1 MRRRAFLFSAGSAGL
16 GLALRGWAAEG
27 SLGTIAFIQPD
38 GLWIRSLPDG
48 KPERLVGATTLASPR
63 FSPSGKWI
71 AYLRSDVLH
80 VVSNDGARRMRLG
93 SVSRSTVAP
102 GAQWFLNRDELLVGS
117 PAGLQVFTPANGWS
131 KASRSIERATLPVV
145 FSPQGNEI
153 VYGDTVNSSRGRI
166 GRLCRLAL
174 DQPQGEPKV
183 LVSKDSGQFPCV
195 WAGNGKQILFWED
208 PDFSASAMADGL
220 ELFGVPADGG
230 PPRSM
235 GVSTLVHNDMLS
247 QSPDGTRLA
256 IGAGGGRYEWEQ
268 KRIAVIDLNTSTVSH
283 LTDNHT
289 AAVCP
294 SWCPRRDRIAFAA
307 APSPATAAAVG
318 GGEPARRLLEKRR
331 IWIVGVSPTSTP
343 LQLTADPLYRDE
355 EPMWS
360 ADGRHILFARI
371 DRGNNRTLWLMD
383 AESPAPIRVAGP
395 LYTADETWFG
405 YYGYI
410 DWRAKM
416 DWHCAPHASLPA
428 PLDA

>member
-1 MRRRAFLFSAGSAGL
+1 
-16 GLALRGWAAEG
+16 
-27 SLGTIAFIQPD
+27 
-38 GLWIRSLPDG
+38 
-48 KPERLVGATTLASPR
+48 
-63 FSPSGKWI
+63 
-71 AYLRSDVLH
+71 
-80 VVSNDGARRMRLG
+80 
-93 SVSRSTVAP
+93 
-102 GAQWFLNRDELLVGS
+102 
-117 PAGLQVFTPANGWS
+117 
-131 KASRSIERATLPVV
+131 V

-153 VYGDTVNSSRGRI
+153 VYGDTVDGSRGRI

-183 LVSKDSGQFPCV
+183 LVSKNSGQFPCV
-195 WAGNGKQILFWED
+195 WAGNGKQILFWQD

-307 APSPATAAAVG
+307 APSPSTAAAVG

-331 IWIVGVSPTSTP
+331 IWIAGVSPASTP

-383 AESPAPIRVAGP
+383 VESPAPIRVAGP
-395 LYTADETWFG
+395 LCTADETWFG

-416 DWHCAPHASLPA
+416 DWLP
-428 PLDA
+428 